1 MNPPIKKLTVVIT
14 LMFVVL
20 MTALTYIH
28 FFQAP
33 SLNADSRN
41 ARTIYR
47 EYNTDRGDIIVAGS
61 AIASSQ
67 PSEDKYK
74 YQRTYTNGP
83 LYAALTGYFSVRYD
97 ALTGLERAQN
107 SVLSGSDSSLFAQ
120 RIQDL
125 ITGKQPTGGSVSLT
139 INPEAQTAAAQAL
152 GNRAGAVVA
161 IEPSTGRILALYSS
175 PSYDPNQLASHD
187 WDTAKNAWEAISNDP
202 AKPTLNRATGGDLY
216 PPGSTF
222 KIITASAMLESG
234 LTADSLIDA
243 PTTYNLPGSSAVVT
257 NTSGA
262 CGDGSGKAT
271 MRTALVLS
279 CNTAFASGAVSLGA
293 DKIIQQAE
301 AYGFN
306 KEVDIGLPTSASL
319 FPTPDDD
326 AALAL
331 DAFGQKDIQASA
343 LQMAMV
349 SAAVANHGILMKP
362 YIVDETLTSDLQT
375 ISRTEPKEF
384 SRPISPQTADELTSM
399 MKDVVTAHPST
410 GVAGVPT
417 AGKTGTAEN
426 SGEPHAWYMAF
437 DIAQTPRVAVAVFV
451 QNGGDGASE
460 AGPIAAQVIKAVVG

>member
-1 MNPPIKKLTVVIT
+1 MNPPIKKLTIVIT

-67 PSEDKYK
+67 PSDDKYK
-74 YQRTYTNGP
+74 YQRTYANGP

-97 ALTGLERAQN
+97 SLTGLERTQN

-120 RIQDL
+120 RIQEL

-139 INPEAQTAAAQAL
+139 INPAAQTAAAEGL
-152 GNRAGAVVA
+152 GDQAGAVVA
-161 IEPSTGRILALYSS
+161 IEPTTGRILALYSS
-175 PSYDPNQLASHD
+175 PSFDPNQLASHD
-187 WDTAKNAWEAISNDP
+187 PDTANNAWETLNNDS

-234 LTADSLIDA
+234 LTADSMVDA
-243 PTTYNLPGSSAVVT
+243 ATEYTLPGSTAVVT
-257 NTSGA
+257 NTSGV

-271 MRTALVLS
+271 IRTALVLS
-279 CNTAFASGAVSLGA
+279 CNTTFAAAGVSLGA
-293 DKIIQQAE
+293 DKLIAQAE

-306 KEVDIGLPTSASL
+306 QPLDIDLPVGSSL
-319 FPTPDDD
+319 FPKPADD
-326 AALAL
+326 AALAM

-362 YIVDETLTSDLQT
+362 YIVDEILTSDLQT
-375 ISRTEPKEF
+375 VSRTEPTEF
-384 SRPISPQTADELTSM
+384 SRPVSRETADQLTSM
-399 MKDVVTAHPST
+399 MEDVAEHTAGSHVPGVT
-410 GVAGVPT
+410 T

-426 SGEPHAWYMAF
+426 AGEPHLWYIAF
-437 DIAQTPRVAVAVFV
+437 DVAEESHVAVAVFV
-451 QNGGDGASE
+451 QNGGVSPNTAV
-460 AGPIAAQVIKAVVG
+460 PIAAKVIEAVMK